1 MKTWMPIS
9 IALALALV
17 AAPGCTANGTGDDEG
32 SDVAELTDPGDPGG
46 EDAENELTGQA
57 EQALCQWNY
66 IRHYDYTD
74 GTGTYNW
81 DVSLNLSTGKQYVG
95 ERRVGGGFYKQYVLT
110 PSWTTCSF
118 SGTET
123 VSLKNGGTTLTGP
136 HNCLSGTD
144 EEVHLEKQ
152 RLLHRKPLF
161 IEYLCL

>member
-1 MKTWMPIS
+1 MNTWMPIS
-9 IALALALV
+9 VALALTLV
-17 AAPGCTANGTGDDEG
+17 AAPGCVADGTEDEDG
-32 SDVAELTDPGDPGG
+32 SDLAELADPGDPGS
-46 EDAENELTGQA
+46 EDAVNEDTGQA

-74 GTGTYNW
+74 ASGTYNW
-81 DVSLNLSTGKQYVG
+81 DVPYNLETGIRYVD

-110 PSWTTCSF
+110 PKWTTCPL
-118 SGTET
+118 SGIET

-161 IEYLCL
+161 VEYLCL